1 MLLIQ
6 QCSHV
11 VSGGVGAI
19 ALVTVAY
26 CQDLSS
32 DIWAELYF
40 KADQSLESS
49 SSVALSEA
57 FESDTLV
64 AFETAVNDK
73 TLGKYG
79 DIVVTVGITI
89 LITES
94 YLNSFDTTG
103 NCAIDQLYSPS
114 WSAGDESMIDSLQ
127 VLTRAALPGV
137 IVDWQRQRD
146 VIDRDCGGVLPDE
159 IGIHLPE
166 TLEKLLTGETDGSNE
181 PKCVKYNPDATTS
194 PVTGSDLDELIK
206 KFRQTN
212 FGVQRWVSLLR
223 LF

>member
-1 MLLIQ
+1 MT
-6 QCSHV
+6 
-11 VSGGVGAI
+11 I
-19 ALVTVAY
+19 AV
-26 CQDLSS
+26 CQDLKS

-49 SSVALSEA
+49 TSVSLSEA

-64 AFETAVNDK
+64 AFETVVSEK

-89 LITES
+89 LVTES
-94 YLNSFDTTG
+94 YLNSFDATG
-103 NCAIDQLYSPS
+103 NCAIDQLYAPS
-114 WSAGDESMIDSLQ
+114 WSAGDETMIDSLQ
-127 VLTRAALPGV
+127 VLTRASLPGV
-137 IVDWQRQRD
+137 IDDWQRQRD
-146 VIDRDCGGVLPDE
+146 VIDRDCGGVLPDD

-181 PKCVKYNPDATTS
+181 AKCIKYNPDATTS
-194 PVTGSDLDELIK
+194 PVTGDDLDELIK

-212 FGVQRWVSLLR
+212 FGVQRWVS
-223 LF
+223 FFFVF